1 MRGNKSKNVLL
12 PGASPGGALPPDF
25 RFCPPPPPPPPDLF
39 LAPHG
44 IFWGERSCCFWP
56 EKTFEFVISASKSL
70 RISAKTF
77 FFFFGD
83 HLILAG
89 KKRLNL

>member
-1 MRGNKSKNVLL
+1 MPPRFSFL
-12 PGASPGGALPPDF
+12 PH
-25 RFCPPPPPPPPDLF
+25 LF

-44 IFWGERSCCFWP
+44 IFLGGRSCFFWP
-56 EKTFEFVISASKSL
+56 ENMLKFEISAGKSL

-83 HLILAG
+83 HLSFWPE
-89 KKRLNL
+89 NLRFWPEIAFGFQSEKAFGFRRKPLTP